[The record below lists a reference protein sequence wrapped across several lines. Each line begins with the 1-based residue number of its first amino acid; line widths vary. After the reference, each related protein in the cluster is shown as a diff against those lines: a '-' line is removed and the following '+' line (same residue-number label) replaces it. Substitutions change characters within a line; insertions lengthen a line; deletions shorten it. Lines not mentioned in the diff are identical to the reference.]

1 MQPFTRVCGVAAPL
15 PQSNIDTDVIM
26 PKQFLKGITRQGL
39 ANGVLYDLRFDG
51 NGRERDDFVL
61 NLAAYRAPAF
71 LVVGENFGCGS
82 SREHAVWGLK
92 QYGIRALLGTSFAS
106 IFSDNCFG
114 NGLLV
119 IELEPAALAKI
130 QSLCADP
137 RSNSLCVDL
146 IEQTISLADG
156 AAISFAIDPMRRDGL
171 LHGRDRI
178 AATLQFA
185 ADIQAFE
192 TRLWEEQPWLKASAH
207 RPAS

>member
-1 MQPFTRVCGVAAPL
+1 MQPFTRVCGTAAPL

-26 PKQFLKGITRQGL
+26 PKQFLKGITREGL
-39 ANGVLYDLRFDG
+39 ASGVLYDLRFDD
-51 NGRERDDFVL
+51 NGRERGDFVL
-61 NLAAYRAPAF
+61 NLTTYRTPTF

-92 QYGIRALLGTSFAS
+92 QYGIRALIGTSFAS
-106 IFSDNCFG
+106 IFSDNCIG

-119 IELEPAALAKI
+119 VELEPATLARI

-146 IEQTISLADG
+146 VEQTILLADG
-156 AAISFAIDPMRRDGL
+156 ACISFAIDSMRRDGL
-171 LHGRDRI
+171 LHGRDRV
-178 AATLQFA
+178 ASTLHYS

-192 TRLWEEQPWLKASAH
+192 TRLWDEQPWLKA
-207 RPAS
+207 PARA